1 MSDFMPDAARAPS
14 PEALADLKA
23 LARDH
28 GVNAELIKSLTASK
42 EEARA
47 HLGFFRRMMFVSN
60 GAVMMIGAA
69 IAIFAG
75 QKFFQ
80 GASDLWIGAMVF
92 GLLLFLKFFT
102 VFISMSKALR
112 AAEAVARKHELI

>member
-1 MSDFMPDAARAPS
+1 MPEAPRAPS
-14 PEALADLKA
+14 PEALADLRA

-28 GVNAELIKSLTASK
+28 GVNAELITSLTAGK

-47 HLGFFRRMMFVSN
+47 HLGFFKRMMFVSN
-60 GAVMMIGAA
+60 GTVMMIGAA

-112 AAEAVARKHELI
+112 AAEAVARKHDLI

>member
-1 MSDFMPDAARAPS
+1 MNGFMPDASLSPS
-14 PEALADLKA
+14 PEALADFKA

-28 GVNAELIKSLTASK
+28 GVNAELIKSLTALK
-42 EEARA
+42 DEARA
-47 HLGFFRRMMFVSN
+47 HLGFFKRMMFVSN

-75 QKFFQ
+75 QQ
-80 GASDLWIGAMVF
+80 LRGGSSILWGALM
-92 GLLLFLKFFT
+92 GLGVILFLKFFT

-112 AAEAVARKHELI
+112 AAEAVARKHDLI

>member
-1 MSDFMPDAARAPS
+1 MPDAARAPS
-14 PEALADLKA
+14 PEALADLKR

-47 HLGFFRRMMFVSN
+47 HLGFFKRMMFVSN

-75 QKFFQ
+75 LQLRGGSSILW
-80 GASDLWIGAMVF
+80 GAAMGIGII
-92 GLLLFLKFFT
+92 LFLKFFA

-112 AAEAVARKHELI
+112 ATEAVARKHDLI

>member
-1 MSDFMPDAARAPS
+1 MPDAARAPS

-23 LARDH
+23 LARNH

-47 HLGFFRRMMFVSN
+47 HLGFFKRMMFVSN

-75 QKFFQ
+75 LQLRGGSSILWGAALTLGVILFVKFF
-80 GASDLWIGAMVF
+80 A
-92 GLLLFLKFFT
+92 

-112 AAEAVARKHELI
+112 ATEAVARKHDLI

>member
-1 MSDFMPDAARAPS
+1 MPEAARAPS

-23 LARDH
+23 LARKH
-28 GVNAELIKSLTASK
+28 GVNAELIKSLTAGK
-42 EEARA
+42 EEAQA

-69 IAIFAG
+69 IVIFAG
-75 QKFFQ
+75 QKYFQ

-112 AAEAVARKHELI
+112 AAEAVARKHDLI

>member
-1 MSDFMPDAARAPS
+1 MPDAARAPS

-42 EEARA
+42 DEARA
-47 HLGFFRRMMFVSN
+47 HLGFFKRMMFMSN
-60 GAVMMIGAA
+60 GAVMMIGVA

-75 QKFFQ
+75 QQ
-80 GASDLWIGAMVF
+80 LRGGSSILWGALMVL
-92 GLLLFLKFFT
+92 GVILFLKFFT

-112 AAEAVARKHELI
+112 ATEAVARKHDLI

>member
-1 MSDFMPDAARAPS
+1 MPDAARAPS
-14 PEALADLKA
+14 PETLADLKA

-28 GVNAELIKSLTASK
+28 GVNAELIKSLTAGK

-47 HLGFFRRMMFVSN
+47 HLEFFRRMMFVSN

-75 QKFFQ
+75 QQFRD
-80 GASDLWIGAMVF
+80 GASVLWGAAV
-92 GLLLFLKFFT
+92 GLGVILFVKFFT
-102 VFISMSKALR
+102 VFVSMSKALR
-112 AAEAVARKHELI
+112 AAEAVARKHDLI

>member
-1 MSDFMPDAARAPS
+1 MPEAARAPS
-14 PEALADLKA
+14 PEALADLKV

-28 GVNAELIKSLTASK
+28 GVNAELIKSLTAGK

-47 HLGFFRRMMFVSN
+47 HLGFFKRMMFMSN
-60 GAVMMIGAA
+60 GVVMMIGAA

-75 QKFFQ
+75 QKFIGGSSILW
-80 GASDLWIGAMVF
+80 GAAVVLGVI
-92 GLLLFLKFFT
+92 LFVKFFT

-112 AAEAVARKHELI
+112 AAEAVAQKHDLI

>member
-1 MSDFMPDAARAPS
+1 MPEAPRAPS
-14 PEALADLKA
+14 PEASADLKV
-23 LARDH
+23 LAREH
-28 GVNAELIKSLTASK
+28 GVNAELIKSLTAGK

-80 GASDLWIGAMVF
+80 GASGVWIGAMVL

-112 AAEAVARKHELI
+112 AAEAVARKHDLI

>member
-1 MSDFMPDAARAPS
+1 MSSFIPEAQRASS

-42 EEARA
+42 EEAQA
-47 HLGFFRRMMFVSN
+47 HLGFFKLMMFLSN
-60 GAVMMIGAA
+60 GAVMIVGAA
-69 IAIFAG
+69 LAIFAG
-75 QKFFQ
+75 QQ
-80 GASDLWIGAMVF
+80 LGGGTSILWGAVLTLGVI
-92 GLLLFLKFFT
+92 LFLKFFT

-112 AAEAVARKHELI
+112 ATEAVARRHDLI

>member
-1 MSDFMPDAARAPS
+1 MPNAARAPS

-28 GVNAELIKSLTASK
+28 GIDAELIKSLTAGK
-42 EEARA
+42 EEAWS

-80 GASDLWIGAMVF
+80 GASDLWIGAMVL

-112 AAEAVARKHELI
+112 AAEAVARKHDLI

>member
-1 MSDFMPDAARAPS
+1 MSGFMPEAARAPS

-60 GAVMMIGAA
+60 FVVMMIGAA
-69 IAIFAG
+69 IAIFGG
-75 QKFFQ
+75 QKYFQ
-80 GASDLWIGAMVF
+80 GASDLWIGAMVL

-112 AAEAVARKHELI
+112 ATQAVARKHDLI

>member
-1 MSDFMPDAARAPS
+1 MNGFMPDAARAPS

-23 LARDH
+23 LARDD
-28 GVNAELIKSLTASK
+28 GVNAELIKSLMASK
-42 EEARA
+42 DEARA
-47 HLGFFRRMMFVSN
+47 HLGFFKRMMFMSN

-75 QKFFQ
+75 QQ
-80 GASDLWIGAMVF
+80 LRGGSSILWGALRVLGVI
-92 GLLLFLKFFT
+92 LFLKFFT

-112 AAEAVARKHELI
+112 ATEAVARKHDLI

>member
-1 MSDFMPDAARAPS
+1 MPDAAGAPS
-14 PEALADLKA
+14 PEALADLKR

-47 HLGFFRRMMFVSN
+47 HLGFFKRMMFISN
-60 GAVMMIGAA
+60 GLMMMIGVT

-75 QKFFQ
+75 QKFKD
-80 GASDLWIGAMVF
+80 GTSLLWAAAVVLGVI
-92 GLLLFLKFFT
+92 LFVKFFT
-102 VFISMSKALR
+102 VFVSMSKALR
-112 AAEAVARKHELI
+112 ATEWVARKHDLI

>member
-1 MSDFMPDAARAPS
+1 MPEAPRAPS
-14 PEALADLKA
+14 PAALADLKA
-23 LARDH
+23 LAREHSVD
-28 GVNAELIKSLTASK
+28 AELIKSLTASK

-47 HLGFFRRMMFVSN
+47 HLGFFKRMMFVGN
-60 GAVMMIGAA
+60 GALMMIGAA

-80 GASDLWIGAMVF
+80 GGSDLWIGAMVF

-112 AAEAVARKHELI
+112 AAETVARKHDLI